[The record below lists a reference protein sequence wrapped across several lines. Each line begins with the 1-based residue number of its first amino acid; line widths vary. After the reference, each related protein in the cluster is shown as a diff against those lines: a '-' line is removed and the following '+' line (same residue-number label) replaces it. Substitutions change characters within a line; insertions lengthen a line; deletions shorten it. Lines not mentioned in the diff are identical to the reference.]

1 MDTCKIF
8 GWGIHSITI
17 RFIVISGIGY
27 LCAELDVGTHGVH
40 DDLLCDCAL
49 ITDPEG
55 KANDTSEPTGGHHV
69 GRLEHLQHR
78 LPVGLFLPL
87 GV

>member
-8 GWGIHSITI
+8 GWGIFSITPG
-17 RFIVISGIGY
+17 VISGIGY